1 MTQLKLEGFAIFFS
15 QHRCLSNKIK
25 TNLITE
31 MTMNEENKAADSLV
45 FLYFCSLYFK
55 TLKKLFKFP
64 RKHIENLCRQIV
76 PHGVIS

>member
-45 FLYFCSLYFK
+45 FLWS
-55 TLKKLFKFP
+55 KFQNF
-64 RKHIENLCRQIV
+64 EEAVQV
-76 PHGVIS
+76 S